1 MNRLITLWVMVLVLI
16 SSPMK
21 ADNFAVLWKKYE
33 QAEQKDLPK
42 TSLHVL
48 EQIIKKA
55 ETEQKYG
62 HLLKASFLHGLMT
75 TQISPDSATVE
86 LTKLKERLRQ
96 AERNDRVLAAVYQ
109 SALGRLY
116 AENLTL
122 GDNSFTLSE
131 QYFKQSLA
139 EPALLASY
147 KSATYEPFTVSG
159 VDSKIFNHDLLH
171 VLGFEAQRY
180 DLLHQYYLSHENR
193 PAACIT
199 ALYDLREK

>member
-62 HLLKASFLHGLMT
+62 HLLKASFLHGLMA

-109 SALGRLY
+109 SAL
-116 AENLTL
+116 
-122 GDNSFTLSE
+122 
-131 QYFKQSLA
+131 
-139 EPALLASY
+139 
-147 KSATYEPFTVSG
+147 
-159 VDSKIFNHDLLH
+159 
-171 VLGFEAQRY
+171 
-180 DLLHQYYLSHENR
+180 
-193 PAACIT
+193 
-199 ALYDLREK
+199 